1 MATITIG
8 RLTEFNP
15 KIDTITAYV
24 EIVLV
29 TLYFQANDVTEEKQ
43 VTVFL
48 SALGPKAYALLKSLV
63 TPAIPKVK
71 TFARLVEVLKK
82 HFKPRPLVIAERFKF
97 FHRRS
102 QRAEEAA

>member
-24 EIVLV
+24 ERV
-29 TLYFQANDVTEEKQ
+29 TLYFQANDVAEEKQ

-48 SALGPKAYALLKSLV
+48 SA
-63 TPAIPKVK
+63 
-71 TFARLVEVLKK
+71 
-82 HFKPRPLVIAERFKF
+82 
-97 FHRRS
+97 
-102 QRAEEAA
+102 